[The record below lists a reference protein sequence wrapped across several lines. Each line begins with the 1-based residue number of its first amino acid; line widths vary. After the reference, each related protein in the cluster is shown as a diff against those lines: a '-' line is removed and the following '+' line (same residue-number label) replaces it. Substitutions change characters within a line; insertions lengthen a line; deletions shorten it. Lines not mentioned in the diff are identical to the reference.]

1 MKYKVGD
8 KVRIKSIKIFHEDD
22 SSYGFTPGMSK
33 LCGKIATITDVH
45 LGFYYIDIDK
55 NNYCWTDEML
65 EETNKNNKME
75 TKKVKI
81 TLPKNCEVE
90 KVETSVEGGFLIVEY
105 TPKYEPKVGDIVFA
119 TAGIGSNPQQFIFIY
134 GISTVSL
141 CKGEGLSPRN
151 EWKYKGTPIDW
162 TYSHIRLATDE
173 EKKLLFSEMEKHG
186 LRWNE
191 KEKKVEKIEIFS
203 PKVGDILSDGSI
215 TLIYRGTNET
225 AILTECCYGNNLGI
239 VMNESPCRG
248 CGYTHTYHMATDE
261 EKETFLSKI
270 KEEGYTLNQETKK
283 LEKIRWRAKN
293 GEDYFIVSGELI
305 IEKFSE
311 ENDDIDD
318 NFYFSHNYFKTK
330 KEAMDARDKIKEL
343 LKNR

>member
-1 MKYKVGD
+1 
-8 KVRIKSIKIFHEDD
+8 
-22 SSYGFTPGMSK
+22 MS
-33 LCGKIATITDVH
+33 
-45 LGFYYIDIDK
+45 
-55 NNYCWTDEML
+55 
-65 EETNKNNKME
+65 

-81 TLPKNCEVE
+81 TLPKNFEVE
-90 KVETSVEGGFLIVEY
+90 KIKTSVEGGFLIVEY

-141 CKGEGLSPRN
+141 CKGMGLSPRN
-151 EWKYKGTPIDW
+151 EWEYNGTPINW
-162 TYSHIRLATDE
+162 LYSHIRLATEE

-239 VMNESPCRG
+239 VMKEYPCRG

-261 EKETFLSKI
+261 EKETFLSKL
-270 KEEGYTLNQETKK
+270 KEAGYTFNQENKK
-283 LEKIRWRAKN
+283 LEKIRWRAKF
-293 GEDYFIVSGELI
+293 GQDYFIVSGRLT
-305 IEKFSE
+305 IEHYRE
-311 ENDDIDD
+311 RNDDTDD
-318 NFYFSHNYFKTK
+318 KFYFSHNYFKTK
-330 KEAMDARDKIKEL
+330 KEALDARDEIKEL